1 MKLTQLPS
9 IILNLCHVFSLV
21 LYKSIH
27 KQELPDCS
35 LSLILS
41 YVILRRQQRQKVCNK
56 RRKVHSIV

>member
-35 LSLILS
+35 FKK
-41 YVILRRQQRQKVCNK
+41 YRREANEKK
-56 RRKVHSIV
+56 RLQIALGKFN